1 MESITQD
8 SDEDIDNLVN
18 PTFKWGF
25 LFYEIFIN
33 MKKIVRLTESDLA
46 RIVKKVVK
54 EQDEDEVVV
63 GSSDAPKEKN
73 DYKTIM
79 DKRGKEDFL
88 ISLERITN
96 KLKEPA
102 KYSTWNKNTTFFGDQ
117 LPEFKRQLDIL
128 FTEIQAQNPQ
138 Y

>member
-1 MESITQD
+1 
-8 SDEDIDNLVN
+8 
-18 PTFKWGF
+18 
-25 LFYEIFIN
+25 
-33 MKKIVRLTESDLA
+33 MKRIIRLTESDLA

-88 ISLERITN
+88 RSLERITN